1 MTAAG
6 LVKSQAILDHAVRVK
21 EVTAKMLTVD
31 RIPSPLGE
39 LVLALDGAD
48 LCALD
53 YAGSE
58 ERMLKLLSRRYGPV
72 HLRYPNVRSEAG
84 ERVQAYF
91 RGDLQAI
98 DGISVRTGGTPFQRQ
113 VWAALRAIPPG
124 APISYGTL
132 AAQLGKPNAARAVG
146 LTNGLNPI
154 AIVVPCHRLIGAH
167 ARLTGYAGG
176 LERKRWLLQHE
187 GFDSVAPN
195 TTAWR
200 SRSR

>member
-1 MTAAG
+1 ME
-6 LVKSQAILDHAVRVK
+6 SQAILDHAVRVK
-21 EVTAKMLTVD
+21 EVTTKTLTVD

-39 LVLALDGAD
+39 LVLALDGAV

-58 ERMLKLLSRRYGPV
+58 ERMLKLLSRRYGPL
-72 HLRYPNVRSEAG
+72 HLHEPNVRSEAG

-91 RGDLQAI
+91 LGDLQAI
-98 DGISVRTGGTPFQRQ
+98 DGIAVRTGGTPFQRQ

-132 AAQLGKPNAARAVG
+132 AVQLGRPNAARAVG
-146 LTNGLNPI
+146 MTNGLNLI

-187 GFDSVAPN
+187 GFEPVAPN

>member
-1 MTAAG
+1 
-6 LVKSQAILDHAVRVK
+6 VRVK
-21 EVTAKMLTVD
+21 EVATKTLTVD

-58 ERMLKLLSRRYGPV
+58 VRMLKLLSRRYGPV
-72 HLRYPNVRSEAG
+72 HLHEANVRSEAG
-84 ERVQAYF
+84 DRVQAYF

-98 DGISVRTGGTPFQRQ
+98 NGIAVRTGGTPFQRQ
-113 VWAALRAIPPG
+113 VWTALRTISPG

-132 AAQLGKPNAARAVG
+132 AAQLGRPNAARAVG
-146 LTNGLNPI
+146 MTNGLNPI

-176 LERKRWLLQHE
+176 LERKCWLLQHE
-187 GFDSVAPN
+187 GFESVAPS

-200 SRSR
+200 LRSR